1 MTLQSLLLRALPLPG
16 PGRAFAESE
25 WRTFVSMAQVLVPD
39 VTEVSPEQIADNIE
53 KFIIVGRSRRAW
65 RVRALAHLVELSPLA
80 LGRKP
85 ISQMGIE
92 ERRRFVEE
100 HHVEGGGVLGVW
112 DICAKIRFLVLM
124 GTYGDVRT
132 HDRTSYVPASLRRP
146 LTRTETNGVR
156 RAVAS

>member
-1 MTLQSLLLRALPLPG
+1 LLRALPLPS

-25 WRTFVSMAQVLVPD
+25 WRTFVSMAEVLVPD
-39 VTEVSPEQIADNIE
+39 VAEVSPEQVADNIE

-65 RVRALAHLVELSPLA
+65 RVRALATLVEFSPVA
-80 LGRKP
+80 LGHKP
-85 ISQMGIE
+85 LSQMDIE
-92 ERRRFVEE
+92 ERRRFVEK
-100 HHVEGGGVLGVW
+100 HYLDGGGFWGVW
-112 DICAKIRFLVLM
+112 DICGKIRFLVLM

-132 HDRTSYVPASLRRP
+132 HARTSYVPASLRRP